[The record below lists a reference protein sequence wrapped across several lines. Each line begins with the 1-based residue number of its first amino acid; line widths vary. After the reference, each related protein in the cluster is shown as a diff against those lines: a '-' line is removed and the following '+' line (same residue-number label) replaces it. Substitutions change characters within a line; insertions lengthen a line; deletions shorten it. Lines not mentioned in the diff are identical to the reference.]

1 MAKRKIAVF
10 YAWQSDRDESGNRN
24 FICIALDEAA
34 KSINEEGKL
43 AVEVKIDAD
52 TEGVVGTPPV
62 TETILKK
69 FRSRHRR
76 SRSHFRCGDRRRE
89 ARSRSECHG

>member
-34 KSINEEGKL
+34 KRINEEGKRPSQL
-43 AVEVKIDAD
+43 QE
-52 TEGVVGTPPV
+52 
-62 TETILKK
+62 
-69 FRSRHRR
+69 RSRKD
-76 SRSHFRCGDRRRE
+76 G
-89 ARSRSECHG
+89 